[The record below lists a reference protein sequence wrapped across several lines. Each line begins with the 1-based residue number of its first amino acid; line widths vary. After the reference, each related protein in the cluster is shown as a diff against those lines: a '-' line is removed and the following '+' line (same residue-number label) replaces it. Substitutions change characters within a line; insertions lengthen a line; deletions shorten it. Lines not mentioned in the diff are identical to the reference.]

1 MNLLIEAFA
10 WIADP
15 AHLTGP
21 NGIPTRL
28 VQHLAISLVVLVIAS
43 VIAIP
48 LGYLIGHTGR
58 GRSLAVSL
66 TGGFRALPTLGL
78 LIILALWL
86 GIGVEAPVIA
96 LVVLAVPPI
105 LAGAYSGF
113 EAIDRRTIDSA
124 RAVGMTERQIVGKVE
139 VPLGLP
145 LLIGGLR
152 SAALQVIA
160 TATLADY
167 VGAGGLG
174 RFIFVGLK
182 SNDYPQMLAGS
193 VLVIALALLSE
204 GIFAII
210 QKLVVPRGVS
220 AGASERTDVRT
231 PSSRRV
237 AVVGLPTEER
247 K

>member
-1 MNLLIEAFA
+1 MNLLIDAFA
-10 WIADP
+10 WIFDP
-15 AHLTGP
+15 AHLGGP
-21 NGIPTRL
+21 NGIPIRL
-28 VQHLAISLVVLVIAS
+28 VQHLTISLVVLVIAS

-78 LIILALWL
+78 LIIVALWL
-86 GIGVEAPVIA
+86 GIGVEAPIIA

-124 RAVGMTERQIVGKVE
+124 RAVGMTEGQIVRKVE
-139 VPLGLP
+139 VSLGLP

-152 SAALQVIA
+152 SATLQVIA

-182 SNDYPQMLAGS
+182 SNDYSQMLAGS
-193 VLVIALALLSE
+193 LLVIALALLSE
-204 GIFAII
+204 GIFAVL
-210 QKLVVPRGVS
+210 QKLVVPRGVV
-220 AGASERTDVRT
+220 ANQNTDVRT

-237 AVVGLPTEER
+237 AVVGSPTQER

>member
-1 MNLLIEAFA
+1 VNLLIDAFA
-10 WIADP
+10 WIFDP
-15 AHLTGP
+15 AHLGGP
-21 NGIPTRL
+21 NGIPIRL
-28 VQHLAISLVVLVIAS
+28 VQHLTISLAVLVIAS

-113 EAIDRRTIDSA
+113 EAVDRRTIDAA
-124 RAVGMTERQIVGKVE
+124 RAVGMTEWQIVGKVE

-152 SAALQVIA
+152 SGMLQIIA

-182 SNDYPQMLAGS
+182 SNDYSQMLAGS
-193 VLVIALALLSE
+193 LLVIALALISE
-204 GIFAII
+204 GIFALL
-210 QKLVVPRGVS
+210 QKLVVPRGVV
-220 AGASERTDVRT
+220 ANQNADVRT

-237 AVVGLPTEER
+237 AVVGSPTEER

>member
-10 WIADP
+10 WIFDP
-15 AHLTGP
+15 AHQGGP
-21 NGIPTRL
+21 NGIPIRL
-28 VQHLAISLVVLVIAS
+28 VQHLTISLVVLVIAS

-124 RAVGMTERQIVGKVE
+124 RAVGMTEWQIVRKVE

-152 SAALQVIA
+152 SGTLQIIA

-193 VLVIALALLSE
+193 LLVIALALLSE

-210 QKLVVPRGVS
+210 QKLVVPRGVV
-220 AGASERTDVRT
+220 ANQKTDVRT

-237 AVVGLPTEER
+237 AVVGSPTEER

>member
-1 MNLLIEAFA
+1 MNLLIDAFA
-10 WIADP
+10 WIFDP
-15 AHLTGP
+15 AHLGGP
-21 NGIPTRL
+21 NGIPIRL
-28 VQHLAISLVVLVIAS
+28 VQHLTISLVVLVIAS

-78 LIILALWL
+78 LIVVALWL
-86 GIGVEAPVIA
+86 GIGVEAPIIA

-124 RAVGMTERQIVGKVE
+124 RAVGMTEGQIVRKVE

-152 SAALQVIA
+152 SATLQVIA

-182 SNDYPQMLAGS
+182 SNDYSQMLAGS
-193 VLVIALALLSE
+193 LLVIALALLSE
-204 GIFAII
+204 GIFAVL
-210 QKLVVPRGVS
+210 QKLVVPRGVV
-220 AGASERTDVRT
+220 ANQNTDVRT

-237 AVVGLPTEER
+237 AVVGSPTQER

>member
-1 MNLLIEAFA
+1 MNLLVEAFA
-10 WIADP
+10 WIFDP
-15 AHLTGP
+15 AHLGGP
-21 NGIPTRL
+21 NGIPIRL
-28 VQHLAISLVVLVIAS
+28 VQHLTISLVVLVISS

-78 LIILALWL
+78 LIVLALWL

-124 RAVGMTERQIVGKVE
+124 RAVGMTEWQIVRKVE

-152 SAALQVIA
+152 SATLQIIA

-193 VLVIALALLSE
+193 LLVIALALLSE

-210 QKLVVPRGVS
+210 QKLVVPRGVV
-220 AGASERTDVRT
+220 ANQNTDVRT
-231 PSSRRV
+231 SSPRRV
-237 AVVGLPTEER
+237 AVVGSPTEER